1 MGTISTDIQTDV
13 IKAIEEMN
21 KTHKE
26 RHTVVRSLWVGVL
39 SRLHVL
45 LIGPGGTGKSLI
57 CRDLVSRFDGANF
70 FEVALDETTDPSQVF
85 GPPDIKA
92 MVEDGKTRRIPTG
105 MLPEADVAYF
115 DEYFN
120 CLSGDAEVV
129 APDGSVVRLDEVA
142 TLPKTLASVQ
152 NGRIAQSEVLDFTG
166 ERAPEPTFTLALR
179 SGRSITATADHQFL
193 VHREGTLAW
202 VRLDEL
208 RAGDRIATPARIDVF
223 GDLALGGDLVD
234 LLALHVADGSFS
246 ARKRP
251 SGGAL
256 QYTKLDP
263 ALRDLFRTT
272 VAAFGGEAVET
283 DERSF
288 RVRGDQSARDLVKA
302 HCGLVTA
309 RDKRVPDVI
318 FTAPRAEVAH
328 FLGVLWS
335 GDGTVQK
342 LDTKQADISYATSSR
357 RLARDVQHLLLR
369 FGITS
374 RLLSFESTNTNTGRI
389 YDAYRVIVSKWDM
402 ERFRT
407 EIGPFLVGAKR
418 QRLDAA
424 PDLSPSTSAL
434 RNHRYNEDIYL
445 DTIEAIVDGGT
456 QATYCFTTSDAN
468 FIANDVVVHNC
479 NTPMLHSLRPI
490 LNERLF
496 HNNGQP
502 IKTPL
507 KMAVMGTNKISADT
521 DHAPDW
527 DRVHIREDVKYVADR
542 QNKADLMMDS
552 ITRRMLG
559 FTEPTRTT
567 ISLSDLDTAYGE
579 AMQLTVPDHVQEVFF
594 DIQDELQGEHG
605 IEIST
610 RRVVE
615 GMAAVLGNAW
625 LNGHEE
631 VKVGDLDILASMWW
645 LTLDQRTDAKGVV
658 LQATNPGEKEA
669 LAKLDDLEQQRQEFK
684 NLADFD
690 SVKQNAAGL
699 QIYKNVKRLL
709 NETKPL
715 LDQANAAG
723 TSTTRIKEVVS
734 GCNKLM
740 QTIQKDIF
748 GIDEGDIA
756 S

>member
-1 MGTISTDIQTDV
+1 MSTITTDIQTNV
-13 IKAIEEMN
+13 MKAIEEMN
-21 KTHKE
+21 EAHKE
-26 RHTVVRSLWVGVL
+26 RHTVVRSLWIGAI

-45 LIGPGGTGKSLI
+45 LIGPGGTGKSFI
-57 CRDLVSRFDGANF
+57 CRDLVSRIDGANF

-120 CLSGDAEVV
+120 A
-129 APDGSVVRLDEVA
+129 
-142 TLPKTLASVQ
+142 
-152 NGRIAQSEVLDFTG
+152 
-166 ERAPEPTFTLALR
+166 
-179 SGRSITATADHQFL
+179 
-193 VHREGTLAW
+193 
-202 VRLDEL
+202 
-208 RAGDRIATPARIDVF
+208 
-223 GDLALGGDLVD
+223 
-234 LLALHVADGSFS
+234 
-246 ARKRP
+246 
-251 SGGAL
+251 
-256 QYTKLDP
+256 
-263 ALRDLFRTT
+263 
-272 VAAFGGEAVET
+272 
-283 DERSF
+283 
-288 RVRGDQSARDLVKA
+288 
-302 HCGLVTA
+302 
-309 RDKRVPDVI
+309 
-318 FTAPRAEVAH
+318 
-328 FLGVLWS
+328 
-335 GDGTVQK
+335 
-342 LDTKQADISYATSSR
+342 
-357 RLARDVQHLLLR
+357 
-369 FGITS
+369 
-374 RLLSFESTNTNTGRI
+374 
-389 YDAYRVIVSKWDM
+389 
-402 ERFRT
+402 
-407 EIGPFLVGAKR
+407 
-418 QRLDAA
+418 
-424 PDLSPSTSAL
+424 
-434 RNHRYNEDIYL
+434 
-445 DTIEAIVDGGT
+445 
-456 QATYCFTTSDAN
+456 
-468 FIANDVVVHNC
+468 

-502 IKTPL
+502 QKTPL

-542 QNKADLMMDS
+542 QNKSDLVMDS

-559 FTEPTRTT
+559 FQEPTRTT
-567 ISLSDLDTAYGE
+567 ITLTDLDIAYGE
-579 AMQLTVPDHVQEVFF
+579 AMQLTVPDHAQEVFF

-625 LNGHEE
+625 LNGNDE
-631 VKVGDLDILASMWW
+631 VKVGDLDVLASMWW
-645 LTLDQRTDAKGVV
+645 LTLDQRSDAKAVV

-684 NLADFD
+684 NLQDLD
-690 SVKQNAAGL
+690 PVKQNAAGL

-715 LDQANAAG
+715 LDQATAAG
-723 TSTTRIKEVVS
+723 TSTTRIKEVVG